1 MRTLSSLL
9 VKNFQ
14 SNLNGHALARKVNGV
29 WDWSS
34 RETLLNNVYYCREML
49 KQENIQQG
57 DRVAYKGDNSVE
69 WISWNIACN
78 SIGGVW
84 VPMYANQH
92 IDYCNHVVND
102 SGASL
107 CITDDAHLSFINTKT
122 ITNTIVENFGAC
134 EPIDFIENDLATLI
148 YTSGTTGSPKG
159 VMLSNENIISN
170 INTIHARFHDMPAS
184 VSLNILPWAHIYS
197 QTCELYYNLLN
208 DNRIAI
214 ASSRENFIKECGEIQ
229 PESLYIV
236 PRVLELVKSKID
248 MLDIPYVRTLIPFA
262 LHRLFGSR
270 LQVIFTGGAKLEPE
284 TRGFFARNDILI
296 CEGYGSTELSPMVC
310 VNHINNPRNEK
321 SIGKLLDGIV
331 AEIVDGELQISGPN
345 VMQGY
350 WGQAEAT
357 EKVLVERGGETWYK
371 TGDAA
376 KLEDGYVFYEGRI
389 GDNYKLSNGKFVNVE
404 RVETII
410 KSHVDCNCLVFT
422 RDGIHNEL
430 IVNRELNHEFLQLF
444 NNDLDKY
451 LHIKHAHWMN
461 KDNWE
466 DYLTPKMSIKRKQLI
481 EDSNNGKIATV
492 LIDY

>member
-9 VKNFQ
+9 VNNLQNNLK
-14 SNLNGHALARKVNGV
+14 SNVLGKKIKPPSVMNIPTGST
-29 WDWSS
+29 WQWTTS
-34 RETLLNNVYYCREML
+34 ETLLNNVYNCREVL
-49 KQENIQQG
+49 KQENIQSG
-57 DRVAYKGDNSVE
+57 DRVAYKGENSVE

-78 SIGGVW
+78 SLGGVW
-84 VPMYANQH
+84 VPMYANQNT
-92 IDYCNHVVND
+92 DYCNHVVND

-107 CITDDAHLSFINTKT
+107 CITDDIHLSFINTKT
-122 ITNTIVENFGAC
+122 INNTIVENFGAS

-170 INTIHARFHDMPAS
+170 INTIHARFHDLS
-184 VSLNILPWAHIYS
+184 TSLSLNILPWAHIYS

-208 DNRIAI
+208 NNRVAI

-229 PESLYIV
+229 PEALYIV
-236 PRVLELVKSKID
+236 PRILELVKSKLN
-248 MLDIPYVRTLIPFA
+248 MLDIPYVRKLIPFA
-262 LHRLFGSR
+262 LRRIFGSR

-284 TRGFFARNDILI
+284 TREFFKKQHILI

-310 VNHINNPRNEK
+310 VNHMNNPRNEK

-357 EKVLVERGGETWYK
+357 EKVLVEREGKTWYK

-376 KLEDGYVFYEGRI
+376 RLEDGYVYYEGRI
-389 GDNYKLSNGKFVNVE
+389 GDNYKLSNGKFVNVDT
-404 RVETII
+404 VEAVVKQYVTGMF
-410 KSHVDCNCLVFT
+410 VVFGENK
-422 RDGIHNEL
+422 DYNEL
-430 IVNRELNHEFLQLF
+430 ITDQKSVSPDALHMI
-444 NNDLDKY
+444 NNQIDSY
-451 LHIKHAHWMN
+451 LKIKKVHYLPTEEWSP
-461 KDNWE
+461 
-466 DYLTPKMSIKRKQLI
+466 YLTPKMSIKRKALVK
-481 EDSNNGKIATV
+481 DK
-492 LIDY
+492 Y